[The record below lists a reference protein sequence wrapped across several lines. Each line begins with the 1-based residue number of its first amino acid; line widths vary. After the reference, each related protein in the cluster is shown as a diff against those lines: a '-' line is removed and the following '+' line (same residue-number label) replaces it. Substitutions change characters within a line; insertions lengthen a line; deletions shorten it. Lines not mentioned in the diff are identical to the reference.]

1 MNEEKR
7 KFSPPVV
14 GGSSLL
20 VIFAVLC
27 LTIFALLSL
36 STVQA
41 DSRLGDAAA
50 EAVTGYYEADTQA
63 ETILARLRTGEVPQG
78 VTVTGSGTLTA
89 SYACPISDA
98 QELRVQV
105 VFHGPLGD
113 DYTITRWQAVSVA
126 DWVPDDSLD
135 VWNGGE

>member
-7 KFSPPVV
+7 KFSPPAV

-41 DSRLGDAAA
+41 DGRLSDAAA
-50 EAVTGYYEADTQA
+50 EAVTGYYAADAQA
-63 ETILARLRTGEVPQG
+63 EAILAQLRSGTVPEG
-78 VTVTGSGTLTA
+78 VEVTGSGILTA
-89 SYACPISDA
+89 NYACPISDTQA
-98 QELRVQV
+98 LQVRV
-105 VFHGPLGD
+105 VFNGPLGD
-113 DYTITRWQAVSVA
+113 DYEILRWQAVSTAGWEA
-126 DWVPDDSLD
+126 DDGLN
-135 VWNGGE
+135 VWSGD